1 MVIRAAGEQTDLLD
15 GALEA
20 ILNGFAAFGRQRH
33 SDVLGRSISSRSII
47 GVVTSVPSRA

>member
-20 ILNGFAAFGRQRH
+20 ILNGFAAFGRQRD
-33 SDVLGRSISSRSII
+33 SDVLGEAL
-47 GVVTSVPSRA
+47 GALDT